1 MYKLEKYGIKGDLH
15 KWLTSFLTK
24 IEMRV
29 VTEGEQSNKR
39 PFCIPVLHLR
49 LASRLGV
56 HRNQLISGISLSF
69 LVPGFWHMFLVRC
82 SVFDPAP
89 WLLMDRAMSIKQKT
103 TDRSH

>member
-1 MYKLEKYGIKGDLH
+1 MLMRPVRVG
-15 KWLTSFLTK
+15 SFLLY
-24 IEMRV
+24 
-29 VTEGEQSNKR
+29 GHR

-56 HRNQLISGISLSF
+56 YHNQVISGISLSF

-89 WLLMDRAMSIKQKT
+89 WLLMVLCL
-103 TDRSH
+103 